1 MDISKDKLAIIEW
14 VVNQQ
19 NAFNIER
26 VRQFVDTIDAS
37 DRDTSKIVGQNTKGD
52 RVTKRQLVERVIA
65 SLQDLEKN
73 NFQALDEVENQSEQ
87 W

>member
-19 NAFNIER
+19 NALNIER
-26 VRQFVDTIDAS
+26 VRQFIENIDAS

-73 NFQALDEVENQSEQ
+73 NFHALDEVENQSEQ

>member
-26 VRQFVDTIDAS
+26 VRQFVDNIDAS

-73 NFQALDEVENQSEQ
+73 NIQALDEIENQSEQ

>member
-19 NAFNIER
+19 NLNHLER
-26 VRQFVDTIDAS
+26 VRQFVENIDAS
-37 DRDTSKIVGQNTKGD
+37 DRDTSKIVGQTTKGD
-52 RVTKRQLVERVIA
+52 RVTKRQLVERIIV
-65 SLQDLEKN
+65 SLQELDKN
-73 NFQALDEVENQSEQ
+73 HFDALDEIENQSEQ